1 MHRMYTTYVLVFMFC
16 VIAWLKIRSNTVQ
29 IFTIVLFDMWHMKF
43 IREINYIVV
52 KLQVMIFIPMFYD
65 KQIVD
70 CTCTLLYYLT
80 EKKTRNTEVVDRKL
94 LL

>member
-1 MHRMYTTYVLVFMFC
+1 
-16 VIAWLKIRSNTVQ
+16 
-29 IFTIVLFDMWHMKF
+29 MKF